1 MSLKSG
7 VTIQSSAG
15 VASMIDR
22 LPAVIFEYKIL
33 ADGSRDF
40 TYLSPRC
47 EEILG
52 VSRALL
58 MRGVFP
64 MKNYIHQEDWDDFYL
79 TSENSI
85 SGLKEWKWEGRVN
98 APHKTIWVEAS
109 AIPSTQPDGAVI
121 LSGLITDISLRK
133 ELEQQQRDTEKQYRD
148 LVEHLPLGVGIYM
161 DRKLVYA
168 NGQAYKMMAAEKEDD
183 LIGRDVMDFVHPDYT
198 DLVLERM
205 KSVMMG
211 IPIPALEQKFI
222 RVDGQEID
230 VEVTAYPFQYLG
242 RPAAQ
247 LLVKDITDQK
257 QVEVTM
263 KKTETLFSQLFQ
275 SSPMAI
281 TMLDDKGNV
290 VQVNKGFEELFGY
303 PMDELKGNGLN
314 QFIVPEELEAEGND
328 LNSLIT
334 TYQVIR
340 TESIRRRKDG
350 TILTVIIY
358 GVPVRMDEKTIG
370 IFGVYVD
377 ITERKKVEEEL
388 KIRNTEL
395 DNFVYKVSHDLR
407 APLSSILGLVNLAK
421 MPNNDDNP
429 HMYIDL
435 IGQKVEQLDHFIS
448 DVLSHSK
455 NLKMDVKVAKVNFKG
470 LIDQTFTNLS
480 HMKGA
485 GDINKMITITPK
497 DFYSDPWRIAEIFRN
512 LISNAIKYRNLKFTE
527 SAIEINIS
535 LDDTHCHIVFKDNGI
550 GISPTNL
557 SRIFD
562 MFYRASEQ
570 SEGSGLGL
578 YIVKNAVDKMG
589 GEVSVDS
596 VLGKG
601 TTFRISLPN
610 LSHYR

>member
-7 VTIQSSAG
+7 VTSQSQTG
-15 VASMIDR
+15 IVSMIDK
-22 LPAVIFEYKIL
+22 LPAVIFEYAIL
-33 ADGSRDF
+33 PDGSRDF

-52 VSRALL
+52 VNRNVL

-64 MKNYIHQEDWDDFYL
+64 MKNYIHHEDWEDFHL

-98 APHKTIWVEAS
+98 TPAKTIWIEAS
-109 AIPSTQPDGAVI
+109 AIPSPQLDGSVI
-121 LSGLITDISLRK
+121 LSGLITDVSERK
-133 ELEQQQRDTEKQYRD
+133 ELEQRQHDTEQQYRD
-148 LVEHLPLGVGIYM
+148 LVEHLPMGVGIYT

-168 NGQAYKMMAAEKEDD
+168 NGYAFRMMSAAREED
-183 LIGRDVMDFVHPDYT
+183 LIGRDVMDFVHPDFREK
-198 DLVLERM
+198 VLERVTA
-205 KSVMMG
+205 VMMG
-211 IPIPALEQKFI
+211 ATLAPLEQKFI
-222 RVDGQEID
+222 RVDGKVID
-230 VEVTAYPFQYLG
+230 VEVTAYPFQYQG
-242 RPAAQ
+242 KRAAQ
-247 LLVKDITDQK
+247 LLIKDLTDQK
-257 QVEVTM
+257 QTQATM
-263 KKTETLFSQLFQ
+263 KKTETLFSQLFH

-281 TMLDDKGNV
+281 TMLDDRGIV

-303 PMDELKGNGLN
+303 EMDELKGKGLN

-328 LNSLIT
+328 LNSLVS

-340 TESIRRRKDG
+340 TESVRKRKDG
-350 TILTVIIY
+350 TVLTVIIY
-358 GVPVRMDEKTIG
+358 GVPVRMEETTIS

-421 MPNNDDNP
+421 MPGNDDNP

-435 IGQKVEQLDHFIS
+435 MGQKVEQLDHFIS

-455 NLKMDVKVAKVNFKG
+455 NLKLDVKVAKVNFKG

-485 GDINKMITITPK
+485 DETKKKITISDK

-527 SAIEINIS
+527 SAIEIDIS
-535 LDDTHCHIVFKDNGI
+535 LDHSHCHIVFKDNGI
-550 GISPTNL
+550 GISAANL
-557 SRIFD
+557 SKIFD

-589 GEVSVDS
+589 GEVIVDS
-596 VLGKG
+596 ELGKG

>member
-7 VTIQSSAG
+7 VTSQLHTGI
-15 VASMIDR
+15 ASMIDK
-22 LPAVIFEYKIL
+22 LPAVIFEYAIL
-33 ADGSRDF
+33 PDGSRDF
-40 TYLSPRC
+40 IYLSPRC

-52 VSRALL
+52 VSRNVL

-64 MKNYIHQEDWDDFYL
+64 MKNLIHHEDWDDFQL
-79 TSENSI
+79 TSESSI
-85 SGLKEWKWEGRVN
+85 TGLKEWKWEGRVN
-98 APHKTIWVEAS
+98 TPTKTIWVEAS
-109 AIPSTQPDGAVI
+109 AVPSPQLDGSVI
-121 LSGLITDISLRK
+121 LSGLITDVTSRK
-133 ELEQQQRDTEKQYRD
+133 ELEQRQRDTDQQYRD
-148 LVEHLPLGVGIYM
+148 LVEHLPMGVAIYT

-168 NGQAYKMMAAEKEDD
+168 NGYAVYMMGATDEDE
-183 LIGRDVMDFVHPDYT
+183 LVGRDVMDFVHPDFQEI
-198 DLVLERM
+198 VLERVT
-205 KSVMMG
+205 SVMRG
-211 IPIPALEQKFI
+211 ATLSPLEQRFI
-222 RVDGQEID
+222 RVDGKVID
-230 VEVTAYPFQYLG
+230 VEVTAYPFQYHG
-242 RPAAQ
+242 KRAAQ
-247 LLVKDITDQK
+247 LLVKDLTDHK
-257 QVEVTM
+257 QTQATM
-263 KKTETLFSQLFQ
+263 KKTETLFSQLFH

-303 PMDELKGNGLN
+303 DIKELKGKGLN
-314 QFIVPEELEAEGND
+314 QYIVPEELEAEGND
-328 LNSLIT
+328 LNSLVS

-340 TESIRRRKDG
+340 TESIRKRKDG
-350 TILTVIIY
+350 SVLTVIIY
-358 GVPVRMDEKTIG
+358 GVPVRMEGTTIG

-421 MPNNDDNP
+421 MPDNDDNP

-485 GDINKMITITPK
+485 GEIRKKITITDK

-512 LISNAIKYRNLKFTE
+512 LISNAIKYRNLKLAE
-527 SAIEINIS
+527 SAIEIDIS
-535 LDDTHCHIVFKDNGI
+535 LDHTHCTIVFKDNGI
-550 GISPTNL
+550 GISAANL
-557 SRIFD
+557 SKIFD

-589 GEVSVDS
+589 GEVIVDS
-596 VLGKG
+596 ELGKG